1 MVGVQYYLPPNGE
14 LTIGANY
21 TRGKSDN
28 ITDGLSGSA
37 LTAVMK
43 ESQFFEL
50 VALGDI
56 TPAIRAGLAWQ
67 RIEQTRGDNQHPRNN
82 RVELSM
88 YFFF

>member
-1 MVGVQYYLPPNGE
+1 MIY
-14 LTIGANY
+14 
-21 TRGKSDN
+21 N
-28 ITDGLSGSA
+28 IRTKLYRNPCLKLLSWA

-43 ESQFFEL
+43 KSQFFEL

-56 TPAIRAGLAWQ
+56 TPAVRAGLAWQ

-82 RVELSM
+82 RVELSV